1 MNEPQSVNLTLGDP
15 PPGLKRRERAIPAG
29 PLVLLAIMQA
39 ATLLAVALILF
50 PCGVGGEKL
59 SVARSS
65 SQAGEL
71 RATAKALEDKGLEA
85 EAAGAWQ
92 SYLSSA
98 PDAPDRAEILY
109 RVGKLRIAA
118 QQYGEAATA
127 LVHAEE
133 AAGGNRELTAK
144 IGPLVVECLARLG
157 RYGEVG
163 RELARRVDLGAAA
176 DGHGRAK
183 VLATIT
189 GQSLTEADLDRLAER
204 RVDNMLALE
213 GAAGNAQRRQAIL
226 EQLSKPEARRRL
238 LQELLQ
244 IELFCRRARERK
256 LDQEDDFRQTC
267 DQAEQTLL
275 AQRFLTKEL
284 RSIEPT
290 QVDIESF
297 YKANLTRYE
306 DKKSGHAPPLEE
318 IAARVR
324 GDYVARKQEEAEEK
338 LFSDLLTRY
347 EVRIMPPESPA
358 KEPAGAAADSSH
370 AAVPATKGN
379 ATQPSQPPAKV
390 EKLSK

>member
-1 MNEPQSVNLTLGDP
+1 MNEPQSLNLTLGAP
-15 PPGLKRRERAIPAG
+15 PPGLKRRDAAMPPRLLG
-29 PLVLLAIMQA
+29 LLVLTQV
-39 ATLLAVALILF
+39 ATLLALAVVLW
-50 PCGVGGEKL
+50 
-59 SVARSS
+59 RSS
-65 SQAGEL
+65 GAADSVLHVDRSTESGEL

-133 AAGGNRELTAK
+133 AAGGNRELTGK

-163 RELARRVDLGAAA
+163 RELARRVELGTAA

-213 GAAGNAQRRQAIL
+213 GAAGNAPRRQAIL

-244 IELFCRRARERK
+244 IELFCRRAREQK

-275 AQRFLTKEL
+275 AQRFLAKEL

-290 QVDIESF
+290 AVDIESF
-297 YKANLTRYE
+297 YKANLARYE
-306 DKKSGHAPPLEE
+306 DKKSGHAPRLEE

-338 LFSDLLTRY
+338 LFSDLMTRY

-358 KEPAGAAADSSH
+358 KEPAGAAADSSRN
-370 AAVPATKGN
+370 AAAATKGN